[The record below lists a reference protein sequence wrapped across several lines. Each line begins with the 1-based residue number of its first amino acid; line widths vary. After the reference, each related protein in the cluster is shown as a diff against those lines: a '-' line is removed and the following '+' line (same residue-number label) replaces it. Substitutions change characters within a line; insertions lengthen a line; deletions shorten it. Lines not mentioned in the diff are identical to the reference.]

1 MKRKMDDLAENVE
14 DAVLLLETFLEFDV
28 LVPERVS
35 QEILAT
41 AFRATLK
48 ESNVTRLEESL
59 T

>member
-1 MKRKMDDLAENVE
+1 MDDLAENVE